1 MSRYA
6 GVLRA
11 RDGLEHLRALLDA
24 VPPAAGLDL
33 ATVEA
38 TNLHAVSALVTVAAL
53 ARAESRGCHRRSDA
67 PETAPGPPQRIGLRW
82 RDGRI
87 AVSVNDSVIH
97 HPSRTETGVPA

>member
-1 MSRYA
+1 
-6 GVLRA
+6 
-11 RDGLEHLRALLDA
+11 
-24 VPPAAGLDL
+24 
-33 ATVEA
+33 
-38 TNLHAVSALVTVAAL
+38 VAAL

-87 AVSVNDSVIH
+87 ALSIH